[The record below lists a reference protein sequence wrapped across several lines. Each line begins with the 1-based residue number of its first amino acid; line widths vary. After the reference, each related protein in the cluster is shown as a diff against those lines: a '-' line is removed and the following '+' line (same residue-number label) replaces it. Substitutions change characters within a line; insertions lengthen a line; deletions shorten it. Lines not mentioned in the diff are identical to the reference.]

1 MADINLTFDSG
12 VRDLELSD
20 GKDRSVV
27 VRFNPYDVMFIA
39 NIMDTAE
46 KLDAVQQ
53 KLTAFNGETWR
64 EIYEACVEADKEM
77 RDILDGVFNVPICEA
92 LFSGQSVHAI
102 GNGFP
107 AWANLLVAVLDHMDA
122 GLDAEKAKA
131 QNRIKKYSG
140 KYKK

>member
-12 VRDLELSD
+12 VRTLELTD
-20 GKDRSVV
+20 GKGHSAEVT
-27 VRFNPYDVMFIA
+27 FNPYDVMFIA
-39 NIMDTAE
+39 AIMDAAE

-77 RDILDGVFNVPICEA
+77 RGILDGIFNVPICDA
-92 LFSGQSVHAI
+92 LFAGQSVHAI

-131 QNRIKKYSG
+131 QTRIRKYSG

>member
-39 NIMDTAE
+39 TVMDAAE

-53 KLTAFNGETWR
+53 ELTAFNGETWR
-64 EIYEACVEADKEM
+64 EIYEACVDADKKM
-77 RDILDGVFNVPICEA
+77 REILDGIFNVPICEE

-107 AWANLLVAVLDHMDA
+107 AWANLLVAILDNMDA
-122 GLDAEKAKA
+122 GLEAEKTKA
-131 QNRIKKYSG
+131 QTRIRKYSG

>member
-20 GKDRSVV
+20 GKDRAVV

-39 NIMDTAE
+39 TVMDAAE

-53 KLTAFNGETWR
+53 ELTAFNGETWR
-64 EIYEACVEADKEM
+64 EIYEACVDADKKM
-77 RDILDGVFNVPICEA
+77 REILDGIFNVPICEA

-107 AWANLLVAVLDHMDA
+107 AWVNLLVAILDNMDA
-122 GLDAEKAKA
+122 GLEAEKTKA
-131 QNRIKKYSG
+131 QTRIRKYSG